1 MTAYHARMRGR
12 LAGSERNEEREG
24 GREMGVREGEREEM
38 EGGRE
43 RWEGRR
49 GPQTDGGG
57 GGCCWLGEK
66 LVSLQP
72 CEEGQ
77 GILSRCQTTILIRES
92 FS

>member
-1 MTAYHARMRGR
+1 MTAFHARMRGR

-24 GREMGVREGEREEM
+24 GREMG
-38 EGGRE
+38 GRE
-43 RWEGRR
+43 REKRWREAERDGRE
-49 GPQTDGGG
+49 GGG
-57 GGCCWLGEK
+57 HRQMGEGGCCWLGEK